1 MSDQKNRPA
10 DPQGD
15 APKGIHFWVNGIVA
29 ARNSQ
34 PYIQLSNEKGM
45 IAQLT
50 MAESRKVAM
59 DILVMASRTE
69 VDAMIVKFFGKL
81 DAPEK
86 ALAAL
91 LVDFR
96 DFRMALDLEPVE
108 GTYDQPPEEPP
119 QEPGA

>member
-1 MSDQKNRPA
+1 MSKQKNRPA
-10 DPQGD
+10 DPQDEG
-15 APKGIHFWVNGIVA
+15 PKGIHFWVNGIVA

-34 PYIQLSNEKGM
+34 PYIQLSNERGM

-69 VDAMIVKFFGKL
+69 ADAMIVKFFHKL
-81 DAPEK
+81 DLPEG
-86 ALAAL
+86 ALVGL
-91 LVDFR
+91 MQEFR
-96 DFRMALDLEPVE
+96 EYRMALDLEPVE